1 MGTARPVS
9 GLGNRIS
16 RTVVNTGF
24 LENEQNKI
32 ENRQKNDGLFGRRS
46 LNLTLGGISRTPS
59 EGILFPNCGKSR
71 FPQYYWVF

>member
-32 ENRQKNDGLFGRRS
+32 ENRQRKDGLFSRRS

-59 EGILFPNCGKSR
+59 EGILFSNYGKSR
-71 FPQYYWVF
+71 FSQHYWVF